1 MSGIALKL
9 TSLLV
14 RTVAKPIA
22 TAIKAQ
28 AKEHETFRQG
38 CIRIAQTVH
47 HTDIRLRMSLLG
59 EKKIK
64 IRPLND
70 KKAVENGANFLSEF
84 FIFSVAGSLIFYES
98 NRSRKKAANERDA
111 LADDIATLQDEID
124 YIKRRLADYNVRMD
138 DYTPPE
144 GYRPKYVKI
153 GADRAATTSGGG
165 AGDETTAAPSGLK
178 VESGT
183 GSKPETVSESL
194 PDPKKA
200 AGRQL
205 GGQTS
210 PPPQASKEQGPQTP
224 LAQKQS

>member
-47 HTDIRLRMSLLG
+47 KTDIRLRMSLLG

-84 FIFSVAGSLIFYES
+84 FIFSVAGSLILYES
-98 NRSRKKAANERDA
+98 FRSRKKAADERDA

-124 YIKRRLADYNVRMD
+124 YIKGRLAAYNVRMD
-138 DYTPPE
+138 DYKPPP

-153 GADRAATTSGGG
+153 GEKVREEK
-165 AGDETTAAPSGLK
+165 DEGEKIVKTEGERKAIQI
-178 VESGT
+178 ER
-183 GSKPETVSESL
+183 ETEKEQS
-194 PDPKKA
+194 
-200 AGRQL
+200 
-205 GGQTS
+205 T
-210 PPPQASKEQGPQTP
+210 ASKKEGTKDNTALKLQ
-224 LAQKQS
+224 A

>member
-14 RTVAKPIA
+14 RTIAKPIA

-28 AKEHETFRQG
+28 AKDHEKFRQG

-84 FIFSVAGSLIFYES
+84 FIFSVAGSLILYES
-98 NRSRKKAANERDA
+98 NRSRKKAADERDA

-124 YIKRRLADYNVRMD
+124 YIKKRLASYNVRMD
-138 DYTPPE
+138 DYKPPE

-153 GADRAATTSGGG
+153 S
-165 AGDETTAAPSGLK
+165 AGEGEAKT
-178 VESGT
+178 VEVQSSNENQVKHGI
-183 GSKPETVSESL
+183 SEVS
-194 PDPKKA
+194 
-200 AGRQL
+200 RN
-205 GGQTS
+205 
-210 PPPQASKEQGPQTP
+210 EQSN
-224 LAQKQS
+224 KNKNNSQSNNHQ